1 MSGQW
6 PGPRLTPTV
15 TNANM
20 PRCRGPSLVVIVFLY
35 RGLANACS
43 GASMRCAYL
52 SVRAAAALISAAV
65 CSFGAHAQQQRLPV
79 VGYLSFT
86 SPDERPTLVAAFRQG
101 LQQAGFIVGQN
112 VAIEYRSAGGKSDR
126 LPALAAE
133 LAKIPAA
140 VIAATGGEAVARAAK
155 AATSQIPIVFTS
167 SSDVVKGGLVASL
180 NRPGGNVTGVSLLGY
195 ELDSKRLQLLRE
207 LLPRSSTI
215 GVLMDANNPVIT
227 ATLPQMKTAAD
238 ANGQRL
244 VVLDARTEVDIDAAF
259 ASLRSKGVDALL
271 VTTNPFY
278 EGRRDDIVALAK
290 RHSVPVL
297 YPWREYS
304 VAGGLISYGTSFTES
319 YRQAGLYVGR
329 ILKGEKPADL
339 PVVQATKFE
348 LLVNITT
355 AKSLGLIVPPS
366 ILVSADEVIE

>member
-1 MSGQW
+1 
-6 PGPRLTPTV
+6 
-15 TNANM
+15 
-20 PRCRGPSLVVIVFLY
+20 VVIIFVY

-65 CSFGAHAQQQRLPV
+65 CLFSAHAQQQPLPV

-101 LQQAGFIVGQN
+101 LQQAGFVVGQN

-133 LAKIPAA
+133 LAKIPTA
-140 VIAATGGEAVARAAK
+140 VIAATGGEAVARAAR

-207 LLPRSSTI
+207 LLPQRSTI

-227 ATLPQMKTAAD
+227 ATLSQMKTAAD

-244 VVLDARTEVDIDAAF
+244 VVLDARTEVDIDATF

-290 RHSVPVL
+290 RHSVPAL

-348 LLVNITT
+348 LLVNIKT
-355 AKSLGLIVPPS
+355 AKSLGLTVPPS

>member
-1 MSGQW
+1 VRRRDFIRAVAGSALL
-6 PGPRLTPTV
+6 R
-15 TNANM
+15 
-20 PRCRGPSLVVIVFLY
+20 PSV
-35 RGLANACS
+35 
-43 GASMRCAYL
+43 
-52 SVRAAAALISAAV
+52 VRA
-65 CSFGAHAQQQRLPV
+65 QQTLPV

-86 SPDERPTLVAAFRQG
+86 SPDERPTLLAAFRQG
-101 LQQAGFIVGQN
+101 LQQAGFVVGQN
-112 VAIEYRSAGGKSDR
+112 VAIEYRSAGGKRER

-133 LAKIPAA
+133 LVKIPVA
-140 VIAATGGEAVARAAK
+140 VIAATGGEVVGRPAK

-167 SSDVVKGGLVASL
+167 GSDAVKGGLVASL

-195 ELDSKRLQLLRE
+195 ELDAKRLQLLRE
-207 LLPRSSTI
+207 LSPQASTI
-215 GVLMDANNPVIT
+215 GVLLDASNPAIT
-227 ATLPQMKTAAD
+227 ATLPQMKAAAD

-244 VVLDARTEVDIDAAF
+244 IVLDARTEVDIDATF

-278 EGRRDDIVALAK
+278 EGRRDDIVALAA
-290 RHSVPVL
+290 RHSIPVL

-304 VAGGLISYGTSFTES
+304 VVGGLISYGTSFTDS

-348 LLVNITT
+348 LLINAKT
-355 AKSLGLIVPPS
+355 AKALGIKVPSSL
-366 ILVSADEVIE
+366 LVAADEVIE

>member
-6 PGPRLTPTV
+6 PGPWLTPTG

-20 PRCRGPSLVVIVFLY
+20 PRCGGLSLVFIIFLY

-43 GASMRCAYL
+43 GASMRRAYL
-52 SVRAAAALISAAV
+52 SVRAAAALISAVA
-65 CSFGAHAQQQRLPV
+65 CSFGAHAQQQPLPI

-101 LQQAGFIVGQN
+101 LQQAGFVVGQN
-112 VAIEYRSAGGKSDR
+112 IAIEYRSAGGKYDR

-133 LAKIPAA
+133 LVKIPAA

-207 LLPRSSTI
+207 LLPGVRRLKSSWMPTI
-215 GVLMDANNPVIT
+215 
-227 ATLPQMKTAAD
+227 
-238 ANGQRL
+238 RL
-244 VVLDARTEVDIDAAF
+244 SRPLCR
-259 ASLRSKGVDALL
+259 K
-271 VTTNPFY
+271 
-278 EGRRDDIVALAK
+278 
-290 RHSVPVL
+290 
-297 YPWREYS
+297 
-304 VAGGLISYGTSFTES
+304 
-319 YRQAGLYVGR
+319 
-329 ILKGEKPADL
+329 
-339 PVVQATKFE
+339 
-348 LLVNITT
+348 
-355 AKSLGLIVPPS
+355 
-366 ILVSADEVIE
+366 

>member
-1 MSGQW
+1 MKRAVSA
-6 PGPRLTPTV
+6 V
-15 TNANM
+15 
-20 PRCRGPSLVVIVFLY
+20 
-35 RGLANACS
+35 S
-43 GASMRCAYL
+43 GAIAFVSLTAL
-52 SVRAAAALISAAV
+52 STSEIV
-65 CSFGAHAQQQRLPV
+65 AQQQPLPV

-101 LQQAGFIVGQN
+101 LQQAGFVVGQN
-112 VAIEYRSAGGKSDR
+112 VAIEYRSAGGKSER

-133 LAKIPAA
+133 LVKIPAA
-140 VIAATGGEAVARAAK
+140 VIAATGGEVVGRAAK
-155 AATSQIPIVFTS
+155 GASSQIPIVFTS
-167 SSDVVKGGLVASL
+167 GSDAVKGGLVASL

-207 LLPRSSTI
+207 LLPRASTI
-215 GVLMDANNPVIT
+215 GVLANATNPAVT
-227 ATLPQMKTAAD
+227 AILPQMKVAAE

-259 ASLRSKGVDALL
+259 GSLRSKGVDALL

-278 EGRRDDIVALAK
+278 EGRRDEIVALAK
-290 RHSVPVL
+290 RYSVPAL

-348 LLVNITT
+348 LLVNIKT
-355 AKSLGLIVPPS
+355 ARSLGLTVPPS
-366 ILVSADEVIE
+366 ILVAADEVIE